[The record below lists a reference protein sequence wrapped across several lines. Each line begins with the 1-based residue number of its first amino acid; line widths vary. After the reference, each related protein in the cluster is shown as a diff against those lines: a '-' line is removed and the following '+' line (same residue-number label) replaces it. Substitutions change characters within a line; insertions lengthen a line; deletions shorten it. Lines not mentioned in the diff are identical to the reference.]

1 MRKLLLTT
9 TLALPLTM
17 GVTFAQTA
25 TTTEPAPAATAEQ
38 SAEAAAQNAEAAAEN
53 AADAAAATTGAAAD
67 AAADAADDAAAA
79 ADNAATATTEA
90 TAEAAAMEKTVQQQ
104 AMNELRLD
112 WLTGAAVNAPDGTKI
127 GDITDIILDADTG
140 MMKAAI
146 IGVGG
151 FLGIG
156 QKQIAVAWDR
166 LTINYDAREIT
177 SDLTKEEAEAAQEY
191 EFRSQES
198 APAAGTATTPA
209 PAATTTETAPAA
221 TTTETA
227 PAATT
232 ETAPAATTETAPTD
246 GMAGMEGM
254 SGMAPAP
261 SN

>member
-17 GVTFAQTA
+17 GVAFAQTA
-25 TTTEPAPAATAEQ
+25 TTTTEPAPAEQ